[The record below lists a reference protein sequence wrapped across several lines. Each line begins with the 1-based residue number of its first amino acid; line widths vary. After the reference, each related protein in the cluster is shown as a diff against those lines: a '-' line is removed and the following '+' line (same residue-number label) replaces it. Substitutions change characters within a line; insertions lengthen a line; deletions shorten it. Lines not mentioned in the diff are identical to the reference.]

1 MKILVDVLSHYIY
14 EKKIVDLIN
23 IIPAKK
29 WRLSFNYILHKNFL
43 EILIKLTFYY
53 FFISGPMDTT
63 TIAGLKS
70 LSPILKPFCISSTI
84 VPSTFSL

>member
-1 MKILVDVLSHYIY
+1 MKILVDVLNHYIM
-14 EKKIVDLIN
+14 KKIVDLIN
-23 IIPAKK
+23 IISRKIME
-29 WRLSFNYILHKNFL
+29 SIFYT
-43 EILIKLTFYY
+43 EILIKLNFYY